1 MNSHEL
7 HDRKLICAY
16 VENELIKAFNKLYKD
31 YKKITNPI
39 KHELYNIFFLKVN
52 IWRSIEMN
60 TLR

>member
-7 HDRKLICAY
+7 HDGKLICAY

-39 KHELYNIFFLKVN
+39 KHELYNI
-52 IWRSIEMN
+52 SS
-60 TLR
+60 

>member
-31 YKKITNPI
+31 YKKSLIQLSMNYIISP
-39 KHELYNIFFLKVN
+39 LK
-52 IWRSIEMN
+52 S
-60 TLR
+60 